1 MQSDVDEKYEEAL
14 AAELKDLWT
23 IRDQLRD
30 SCSLVEMREMLT
42 YAYSFTTNTHA
53 HAPTHTL
60 APTNSLSYNSCVLFA
75 ISCVTVAHWWKC
87 TKF

>member
-42 YAYSFTTNTHA
+42 YAYSHTRTHI
-53 HAPTHTL
+53 
-60 APTNSLSYNSCVLFA
+60 NSL
-75 ISCVTVAHWWKC
+75 
-87 TKF
+87 